1 VSLSFLYSIHLL
13 AEAVVVL
20 EVLLESIR
28 ILVGQPLPR
37 EDGPVIIPLV
47 VAQGSIAGDL
57 RHHRAG
63 RTDAREAHR
72 RNGKFGVSQWRLSC
86 LVIGPR
92 RDARNEESASRMVTG
107 RVEKRGKAR
116 NCRGG

>member
-1 VSLSFLYSIHLL
+1 MPLSSLCSFHLL
-13 AEAVVVL
+13 AEAVLVL
-20 EVLLESIR
+20 RVLLESIR

-47 VAQGSIAGDL
+47 VAQGSIAGDP

-63 RTDAREAHR
+63 RTDAREAYR
-72 RNGKFGVSQWRLSC
+72 RNGKFGVSISDQAF
-86 LVIGPR
+86 VTGPR
-92 RDARNEESASRMVTG
+92 RDARNEERASRMVTG

-116 NCRGG
+116 NRRGG